1 MKASIEVESKKDAEL
16 IRKGLE
22 DPATRALVKV
32 MGALSTLP
40 SDRSRKR
47 VMTHVMDYFAERDE
61 GSGSDH
67 DR

>member
-32 MGALSTLP
+32 MGALSSLP
-40 SDRSRKR
+40 SDRSRRR
-47 VMTHVMDYFAERDE
+47 VMMHVQDYFEEMEELGWKDV
-61 GSGSDH
+61 
-67 DR
+67 

>member
-32 MGALSTLP
+32 MGALTTLP
-40 SDRSRKR
+40 SDRSRRR
-47 VMTHVMDYFAERDE
+47 VMTHVMDFFAEQDE
-61 GSGSDH
+61 EKN
-67 DR
+67 